1 MNIPVKK
8 MAEVLPFHEIEID
21 KTRVDEAEGGI
32 DYSNNDA
39 VFRGSAGEET
49 SCSLIFNK
57 GRTGDIER
65 PARGSFDANCC
76 LIAEMFRTFQ

>member
-1 MNIPVKK
+1 MNIPIKK
-8 MAEVLPFHEIEID
+8 MAAILPFHEIETY
-21 KTRVDEAEGGI
+21 KTQVDEAEGDI

-39 VFRGSAGEET
+39 GFRGSAGGET

-57 GRTGDIER
+57 GRIGDIER
-65 PARGSFDANCC
+65 PARGSFHANCC